1 MAVKLVC
8 VTVINEAFNS
18 AKSLA
23 TNIHY
28 PFDVINQLFAVSVKT
43 SRCRTVENTRC
54 FDTLR
59 FQRRQTTCK
68 DCLTCIAIMINLP
81 ASQSPLT
88 HYCHQLYL
96 ETYRDKIPLFY
107 LPSVLWRCWLGGRKG
122 IRPVKNR
129 VVGYWRGYLSEARCR
144 LAYGPADATHCLLL
158 Q

>member
-1 MAVKLVC
+1 VSLLS
-8 VTVINEAFNS
+8 TEAFKA

-28 PFDVINQLFAVSVKT
+28 PFDVINHLFAVSVKT

-88 HYCHQLYL
+88 HYCQQLYL

-107 LPSVLWRCWLGGRKG
+107 LSMSTSISDYTAHNHKQSNVLRT
-122 IRPVKNR
+122 PVK
-129 VVGYWRGYLSEARCR
+129 
-144 LAYGPADATHCLLL
+144 
-158 Q
+158 